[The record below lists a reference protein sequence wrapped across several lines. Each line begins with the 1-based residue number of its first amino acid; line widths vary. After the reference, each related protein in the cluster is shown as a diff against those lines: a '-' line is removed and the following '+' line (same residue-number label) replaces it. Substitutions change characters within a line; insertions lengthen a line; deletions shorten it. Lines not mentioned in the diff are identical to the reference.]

1 MHKDIQITRQ
11 FSERIRTIL
20 DQIMESFLLPG
31 LAVGIVYQDEI
42 VFAQGFGVKSVIT
55 GNAVTCDSLFH
66 LASISKTFVA
76 TAILQLVESGHLSLE
91 ASLTTYIPDFK
102 MADDR
107 YRSITLRQMLSHTSG
122 LPDIEEYLFDQP
134 EVDDLAL
141 QRFVYSLGDKEL
153 VFAPGEKF
161 FYSNTA
167 YDILGYLIAQVSK
180 VSFESYIEEHILRPL
195 GMVYST
201 FLKSQ
206 VSPGL
211 ATSPHLSLPE
221 VEVSP
226 VYPYQRA
233 HAPSGSLHSSVL
245 ELGNWAIA
253 NLKRGVFNG
262 KQILEPD
269 SHALLWQPV
278 TSLGDDDPETL
289 EGLSWFIGRYKG
301 YQTFS
306 HSGGDVGFC
315 TNMVL
320 LPEKSIAIIVLT
332 NTFPAPVK
340 EISSVLLDLF
350 LGCELQLPK
359 PLIITRL
366 NQVLK
371 NQGQE
376 AALVVYCQL
385 MNDLPNQY
393 DIRSEQFCDTGYI
406 LTEIKRVPEAIRI
419 LELGIKIHPKA
430 DDIYSMLAF
439 ANFKFGRRELA
450 ITYAE
455 RCLDLNPKN
464 REAMVLLKEV
474 GQG

>member
-55 GNAVTCDSLFH
+55 GDAVTCDSLFH

-350 LGCELQLPK
+350 LGCEL
-359 PLIITRL
+359 
-366 NQVLK
+366 
-371 NQGQE
+371 
-376 AALVVYCQL
+376 
-385 MNDLPNQY
+385 
-393 DIRSEQFCDTGYI
+393 
-406 LTEIKRVPEAIRI
+406 
-419 LELGIKIHPKA
+419 
-430 DDIYSMLAF
+430 
-439 ANFKFGRRELA
+439 
-450 ITYAE
+450 
-455 RCLDLNPKN
+455 
-464 REAMVLLKEV
+464 
-474 GQG
+474 